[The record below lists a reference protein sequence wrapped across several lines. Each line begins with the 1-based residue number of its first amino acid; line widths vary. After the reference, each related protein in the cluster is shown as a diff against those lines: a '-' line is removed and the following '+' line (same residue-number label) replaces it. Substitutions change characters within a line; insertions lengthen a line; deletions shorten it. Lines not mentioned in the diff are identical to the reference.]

1 MSVAAVQKLQV
12 GERLHRLDN
21 GLVIDV
27 RHISLM
33 MVVAFSRGQTY
44 SGGKECRAGLKIET
58 RHGAYTVPCVDT
70 QQAQKLCDTL
80 LHLANKAAAPK
91 PEVRQGLAETPSAQ
105 PRAVRSID
113 AARAY
118 DEAER
123 LFRVGAD
130 L

>member
-1 MSVAAVQKLQV
+1 MSVAAVQKLAI

-27 RHISLM
+27 RHINLM
-33 MVVAFSRGQTY
+33 MVVAFSRGQTF
-44 SGGKECRAGLKIET
+44 SNGKECRAGLKIET

-80 LHLANKAAAPK
+80 LHLANKAAVPPK
-91 PEVRQGLAETPSAQ
+91 VQQGAAGTPRSE
-105 PRAVRSID
+105 PRSVKSID
-113 AARAY
+113 AAKAY
-118 DEAER
+118 DDAER
-123 LFRVGAD
+123 LFRIGAD